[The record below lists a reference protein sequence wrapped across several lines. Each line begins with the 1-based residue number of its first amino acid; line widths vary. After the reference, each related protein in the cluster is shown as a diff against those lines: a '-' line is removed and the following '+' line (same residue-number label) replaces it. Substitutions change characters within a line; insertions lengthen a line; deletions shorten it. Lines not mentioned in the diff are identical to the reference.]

1 VDVWLPLAQ
10 ITDDEI
16 PHMRQLR
23 WIDVIGRL
31 KPGVSVAQA
40 ESSSSLIMKHLAEQ
54 YPDTNAGSGA
64 AVATDLRE
72 TIVGNARPLLLA
84 LFVAVALVLLMA
96 CTNLANLL
104 LARDRARGREF
115 AIRASLGA
123 RRATLGQQALTESVL
138 LALLGGAG
146 SFVVAHWI
154 TFAIMALSG
163 DSLPRAAEIHIDA
176 AVAVFGV
183 LLSFLTG
190 LLIGAI
196 PAMRVTSS
204 HVWESLKA
212 MSVATTSDVQ
222 QQRGRGALIVSEV
235 ALACVLLSATSL
247 VVRSL
252 LKLVNTDPGF
262 NTQHV
267 LVVQLPLPM
276 YKFKSEDKE
285 LPLYRDEL
293 LRRVAAVPGV
303 VAVGGSKTLP
313 LYGGGE
319 PYGFSVVNRSG
330 QTQQLMPTAGTYI
343 VTQGYF
349 EALSIPV
356 ISGRGFTA
364 ADLAQNKMAV
374 VINQSTAGTYWP
386 GEDPVGRTIDISKM
400 KLEVIGVVGDVR
412 NEGLN
417 KPSGTAVYFPAT
429 LAPRGNLDVFI
440 RTSGDP
446 LSVAGPVRQAIHDFE
461 PDQAITDIASLE
473 QTVHET
479 EAQPRFFTTILS
491 AFGGV
496 ALLLAALGIFGVISY
511 NVRERTREIGIRMA
525 VGAVRGD
532 VLRMVLRQAATLLG
546 IGIAIGL
553 AGALVSARFLA
564 GLLYGVGAAD
574 PVSLLAAILVL
585 GAVALAAASIPA
597 WRATRVDPMIA
608 LRYE

>member
-1 VDVWLPLAQ
+1 
-10 ITDDEI
+10 
-16 PHMRQLR
+16 M
-23 WIDVIGRL
+23 
-31 KPGVSVAQA
+31 
-40 ESSSSLIMKHLAEQ
+40 
-54 YPDTNAGSGA
+54 
-64 AVATDLRE
+64 
-72 TIVGNARPLLLA
+72 
-84 LFVAVALVLLMA
+84 
-96 CTNLANLL
+96 
-104 LARDRARGREF
+104 
-115 AIRASLGA
+115 
-123 RRATLGQQALTESVL
+123 
-138 LALLGGAG
+138 
-146 SFVVAHWI
+146 
-154 TFAIMALSG
+154 
-163 DSLPRAAEIHIDA
+163 
-176 AVAVFGV
+176 
-183 LLSFLTG
+183 
-190 LLIGAI
+190 
-196 PAMRVTSS
+196 
-204 HVWESLKA
+204 
-212 MSVATTSDVQ
+212 
-222 QQRGRGALIVSEV
+222 
-235 ALACVLLSATSL
+235 
-247 VVRSL
+247 
-252 LKLVNTDPGF
+252 
-262 NTQHV
+262 
-267 LVVQLPLPM
+267 
-276 YKFKSEDKE
+276 
-285 LPLYRDEL
+285 
-293 LRRVAAVPGV
+293 
-303 VAVGGSKTLP
+303 
-313 LYGGGE
+313 
-319 PYGFSVVNRSG
+319 
-330 QTQQLMPTAGTYI
+330 
-343 VTQGYF
+343 
-349 EALSIPV
+349 
-356 ISGRGFTA
+356 
-364 ADLAQNKMAV
+364 
-374 VINQSTAGTYWP
+374 
-386 GEDPVGRTIDISKM
+386 GRTIDISTM